1 MLYVFIFR
9 FVGYLIGSI
18 VGGWLFDKYNGYVVL
33 FLLCLWV
40 ILMMWVLSYVKSIYW
55 LMVVI
60 VLLGVALGF
69 FDIGMG
75 D

>member
-9 FVGYLIGSI
+9 FIGYLIGSI